1 MGVSA
6 RRRFFALGRDV
17 AMQAAVRDL
26 SPFLMDVSP
35 SLTRATEMD
44 TTYDPAGSRRF
55 EQTRI
60 QLLRDG
66 TLSASGRWQP
76 TVHRILAAARA
87 SVLADDQGRGLPFA
101 FGPNG
106 YGPAAVLQTGQLIL
120 TGYSMTFPKT
130 GIDDFTLQGQIN
142 GAVTEH
148 ELGTET
154 TAALRLAGLTPA
166 LTLTPSTFSHGVA
179 GYRTCVFMGG
189 YEGSRWF
196 DTFGVNGTVGTILD
210 GGFKPPGGQQ
220 EHLTSYGDHTF
231 TAGGPWNRE
240 RHQRLI
246 EYLGADG
253 GQTITLVPGGV
264 NRGQLAGDP
273 ALLFTAL
280 QTQFD
285 LPGRYDDK
293 AMYSLSLE
301 AGDDTAINGIWF
313 ANGDTDGPGGPAL
326 FTASGSTASAGDA
339 TNSVSLAIPDELRA
353 GNGIINV
360 HLIGG
365 PADQADA
372 TFAVD
377 SAPAGGTVWT
387 AVAGVDD
394 LEIGPRV
401 GSGVIRMPAVWPANA
416 EFLRLRMKSATGT
429 FADTTGNRA
438 SVQAAFGI

>member
-1 MGVSA
+1 MTQGVSA

-17 AMQAAVRDL
+17 AMQATVRDL

-35 SLTRATEMD
+35 SLKRATEMD
-44 TTYDPAGSRRF
+44 TTYDPDGARRF

-101 FGPNG
+101 LGPNG
-106 YGPAAVLQTGQLIL
+106 YGIGAVMQTGQLIL

-130 GIDDFTLQGQIN
+130 GIDDFTLQAQIN
-142 GAVTEH
+142 GAVTER
-148 ELGTET
+148 ELGSEADAAARL
-154 TAALRLAGLTPA
+154 AALTPS
-166 LTLTPSTFSHGVA
+166 LTLDPSTFSHGVA

-189 YEGSRWF
+189 YDGSRWF

-231 TAGGPWNRE
+231 TAGGPWTKE

-246 EYLGADG
+246 AYLGADG

-285 LPGRYDDK
+285 LQGRYDDK
-293 AMYSLSLE
+293 AMHSLSLE

-313 ANGDTDGPGGPAL
+313 GPAL
-326 FTASGSTASAGDA
+326 FTASGLAASDGGV
-339 TNSVSLAIPDELRA
+339 TNSVELEIPDELRK

-365 PADQADA
+365 PPDQADA

-377 SAPAGGTVWT
+377 SAPAGGTAWT
-387 AVAGVDD
+387 AVTGVDD
-394 LEIGPRV
+394 LAIGPRL
-401 GSGVIRMPAVWPANA
+401 GSGVIQMPAEWPANA

-429 FADTTGNRA
+429 FADTEGNRA